1 MKVRGVKVNMSAS
14 ARCECEVTEETE
26 EMTEEKEEGVGA
38 QSQKQDGRRKKIGSG
53 NPTCAIQLKDVDRP
67 TTKAVARAA
76 RERRSLIVECM
87 SVRWEGEPRKTESC
101 VRTKCDA
108 T

>member
-1 MKVRGVKVNMSAS
+1 MSVRSVSAS
-14 ARCECEVTEETE
+14 ARCECEVMEET
-26 EMTEEKEEGVGA
+26 TEEKEEEGVGA
-38 QSQKQDGRRKKIGSG
+38 QNQKQETRGKVIGPG
-53 NPTCAIQLKDVDRP
+53 NPARAIQLKDVGRP
-67 TTKAVARAA
+67 TTKGQGSSGWSSVRAQ
-76 RERRSLIVECM
+76 ESNSGV